1 MSSLPV
7 TLFDKKNGDDLT
19 DINDLATVKIS
30 SSNKRRELLIYML
43 F

>member
-19 DINDLATVKIS
+19 DINGLAS
-30 SSNKRRELLIYML
+30 ALWPLIKL
-43 F
+43 VHQIKGENC